1 MEFEYKA
8 IDNQGARHQGVVNAA
23 SQAEAQKK
31 LLADGLNAL
40 SIKPIASASSISGL
54 FSQKVSLDQLEFFT
68 SELALLLESGIR
80 VDRGIDIIKKANGHP
95 ALTRLLSQI
104 SASLKKGSSLS
115 EAFSE
120 HEHLFGPLYIS
131 LLKIGETSGNLPEV
145 LNRLSNDLKFQ

>member
-40 SIKPIASASSISGL
+40 SIKPIASASSISSL
-54 FSQKVSLDQLEFFT
+54 FSQKVNLDQLEFFT

-95 ALTRLLSQI
+95 PTIQGLMPTLRTREDGLEASQ
-104 SASLKKGSSLS
+104 
-115 EAFSE
+115 E
-120 HEHLFGPLYIS
+120 PP
-131 LLKIGETSGNLPEV
+131 GNARNPD
-145 LNRLSNDLKFQ
+145 RGA